1 MIRQHLNRVLEVFQL
16 RVSFLKDL
24 NNSQQ
29 LFVVDFIV
37 ALCRDHLLREID
49 HQSSDIVDVLLR
61 KHLTDY
67 TVRGVTFN

>member
-1 MIRQHLNRVLEVFQL
+1 MIRQYLNRVLEVFQL

-49 HQSSDIVDVLLR
+49 HRSSDIIDISLK
-61 KHLTDY
+61 KHLTDH
-67 TVRGVTFN
+67 TVRDVTFN